1 MDIHKLK
8 TADIKALLDQGS
20 EDELALLQAMKA
32 DKRVSV
38 QRLAQSYFKRKLKE
52 EAERERVLH
61 MYALETAYYNQGVYR
76 VAGVDEA
83 GRGPAAGPVMIA
95 AVILPPY
102 WECPGLNDSKKLSPA
117 KRDALY
123 DKIMDEAVA
132 VSCVSQ
138 SEAQIDALDIY
149 HATMQGMY
157 DAIAGLDTAAEAV
170 LIDAMPL
177 RRLTVP
183 HQSIVHGDAV
193 SASIAAASIIAKVTR
208 DRLMID
214 YDKTYPQYGFA
225 IHKGYLTQ
233 RHMEALRQYGPCPI
247 HRRSF
252 EPIKSM
258 VAQAAGGGCKNSMDE
273 QP

>member
-1 MDIHKLK
+1 MIDISSLK
-8 TADIKALLDQGS
+8 TADIKTMLSQGVM
-20 EDELALLQAMKA
+20 DEVAFLQAMKA
-32 DKRVSV
+32 DKRISV
-38 QRLAQSYFKRKLKE
+38 QKLAQTYLKRKQKE

-61 MYALETAYYNQGVYR
+61 MYALETAYYNQDIYH

-102 WECPGLNDSKKLSPA
+102 WECPGL
-117 KRDALY
+117 Y
-123 DKIMDEAVA
+123 DKIMQDAVA
-132 VSCVSQ
+132 VSCVSK
-138 SEAQIDALDIY
+138 SETEIDTLDIY

-157 DAIAGLDTAAEAV
+157 DAVAELDTVAEAV

-177 RRLTVP
+177 RELTVP
-183 HQSIVHGDAV
+183 HQSVVHGDAV

-208 DRLMID
+208 DRLMIA

-225 IHKGYLTQ
+225 VHKGYLTQ
-233 RHMEALRQYGPCPI
+233 RHMDALKKYGPCPI

-258 VAQAAGGGCKNSMDE
+258 VKHPIQNE
-273 QP
+273 

>member
-1 MDIHKLK
+1 MIDISSLK
-8 TADIKALLDQGS
+8 TADIKTMLSQGVM
-20 EDELALLQAMKA
+20 DEVAFLQAMKA
-32 DKRVSV
+32 DKRISV
-38 QRLAQSYFKRKLKE
+38 QKLAQTYLKRKQKE

-61 MYALETAYYNQGVYR
+61 MYALETAY
-76 VAGVDEA
+76 DEA
-83 GRGPAAGPVMIA
+83 GRCPAAGPVMIA
-95 AVILPPY
+95 AVILSPY

-123 DKIMDEAVA
+123 DKIMQDAVA
-132 VSCVSQ
+132 VSCVSK
-138 SEAQIDALDIY
+138 SETEIDTLDIY

-157 DAIAGLDTAAEAV
+157 DAVAELDTVAEAV

-177 RRLTVP
+177 RELTVP
-183 HQSIVHGDAV
+183 HQSVVHGDAV

-208 DRLMID
+208 DRLMIA

-225 IHKGYLTQ
+225 VHKGYLTQ
-233 RHMEALRQYGPCPI
+233 RHMDALKKYGPCPI

-258 VAQAAGGGCKNSMDE
+258 VKHPIQNE
-273 QP
+273 

>member
-1 MDIHKLK
+1 MIDISSLK
-8 TADIKALLDQGS
+8 TADIKTMLSQGVM
-20 EDELALLQAMKA
+20 DEVAFLQAMKA
-32 DKRVSV
+32 DKRISV
-38 QRLAQSYFKRKLKE
+38 QKLAQTYLKRKQKE

-61 MYALETAYYNQGVYR
+61 MYALETAYYNQDIYH

-123 DKIMDEAVA
+123 DKIMQDAVA
-132 VSCVSQ
+132 VSCVSK
-138 SEAQIDALDIY
+138 SETEIDTLDIY

-157 DAIAGLDTAAEAV
+157 DAVAELDTVAEAV

-177 RRLTVP
+177 RELTVP
-183 HQSIVHGDAV
+183 HQSVVHGDAV

-208 DRLMID
+208 DRLMIA

-225 IHKGYLTQ
+225 VHKGYLTQ
-233 RHMEALRQYGPCPI
+233 RHMDALKKYGPCPI

-258 VAQAAGGGCKNSMDE
+258 VKHPIQNE
-273 QP
+273 

>member
-1 MDIHKLK
+1 MMDLSSLK
-8 TADIKALLDQGS
+8 TADIKSMLAQGV
-20 EDELALLQAMKA
+20 EDEAAFVQAMRE

-38 QRLAQSYFKRKLKE
+38 QKLAQSYLKRKQKE

-61 MYALETAYYNQGVYR
+61 MYAMETAYYNKGVYH

-123 DKIMDEAVA
+123 DKIMAEAVA
-132 VSCVSQ
+132 VSCVSK
-138 SEAQIDALDIY
+138 SEKEIDALDIY
-149 HATMQGMY
+149 HATMQCMY
-157 DAIAGLDTAAEAV
+157 DAVDGLDTAAEAV

-177 RRLTVP
+177 RDLTVP
-183 HQSIVHGDAV
+183 HQSVVHGDAV

-208 DRLMID
+208 DRLMVA

-225 IHKGYLTQ
+225 VHKGYLTQ
-233 RHMEALRQYGPCPI
+233 RHMDALHEYGPCPI

-258 VAQAAGGGCKNSMDE
+258 VKHTI
-273 QP
+273 